1 MTSPPLSSGD
11 TPIPRTFLEYLRS
24 FGPGLVV
31 VLTWLGAGDIVEM
44 GTAGADF
51 GYSLMWVLVLAVGM
65 RWVMVS
71 VIARYQLCNP
81 RGEHLLDGLCRI
93 HRAYAP
99 LLLIAAVLMGH
110 LYLSLIHI

>member
-1 MTSPPLSSGD
+1 M
-11 TPIPRTFLEYLRS
+11 
-24 FGPGLVV
+24 
-31 VLTWLGAGDIVEM
+31 
-44 GTAGADF
+44 AGADF

-81 RGEHLLDGLCRI
+81 RGEHLLDGLFRL

-99 LLLIAAVLMGH
+99 LLLLAGIT
-110 LYLSLIHI
+110 